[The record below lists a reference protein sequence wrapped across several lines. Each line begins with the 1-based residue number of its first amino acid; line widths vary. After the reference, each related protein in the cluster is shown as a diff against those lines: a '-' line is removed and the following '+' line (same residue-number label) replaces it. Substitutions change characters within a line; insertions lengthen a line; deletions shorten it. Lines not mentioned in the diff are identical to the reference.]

1 MPGNT
6 FGTLFRI
13 TTWGESHGPATGV
26 VIDGCPANLQISEK
40 DIQQEVNRRKPAEG
54 SKISTT
60 RREKDRVQILSGV
73 FEEKTTGTPISLL
86 VQNED
91 MRSKDYS
98 NIKDLYRPAHADYT
112 YDLKYGFRDYRG
124 GGRASGRET
133 LARVMAGAIAKKILK
148 NKVKTEIFGHT
159 IQVGEIKAKTF
170 PSERL
175 SKLRQAI
182 EKNELRCADP
192 DAASKMLK
200 FIKKI
205 RLTEGDSIGAII
217 EIIIKNPP
225 KGLGEPVFDKLDAE
239 LAKAMM
245 SIGAVKG
252 VEIGAGFKA
261 ATLKGS
267 QNNDQM
273 RTISNDSSSQTLN
286 NGSISSTKESKV
298 KFLSNNAGG
307 ILGGISTGEDIIIRL
322 AIKPVPSISK
332 KLKTISRSGKN
343 AEIATLGRHDCC
355 LAPRIIPVAE
365 SMAALVIVDKWLQ
378 QMVQKSLK

>member
-26 VIDGCPANLQISEK
+26 VIDGCPSGLKLSEK
-40 DIQQEVNRRKPAEG
+40 DIQKEVNRRKPATG

-60 RREKDRVQILSGV
+60 RREKDQVQILSGV
-73 FEEKTTGTPISLL
+73 FEGKTTGTPISLL
-86 VQNED
+86 VQNKD

-98 NIKDLYRPAHADYT
+98 AIKDLYRPAHADYT
-112 YDLKYGFRDYRG
+112 YDSKYGFRDYRG

-133 LARVMAGAIAKKILK
+133 LARVMAGAVAKKILLEQT
-148 NKVKTEIFGHT
+148 KTEIFGYT
-159 IQVGEIKAKTF
+159 IQVGEIKAKNF
-170 PSERL
+170 SPENL
-175 SKLRQAI
+175 YKLRLNI

-192 DAASKMLK
+192 VTAAKMQKL
-200 FIKKI
+200 IEKI
-205 RLTEGDSIGAII
+205 RFTSGDSIGAII
-217 EIIIKNPP
+217 EISIKNPP

-252 VEIGAGFKA
+252 VEIGAGFA
-261 ATLKGS
+261 VADMKGS
-267 QNNDQM
+267 ENNDEMQAM
-273 RTISNDSSSQTLN
+273 SANSNS
-286 NGSISSTKESKV
+286 
-298 KFLSNNAGG
+298 FLSNNAGG
-307 ILGGISTGEDIIIRL
+307 ILGGISTGQDIIIRL
-322 AIKPVPSISK
+322 AIKPVPSISL
-332 KLKTISRSGKN
+332 KLKTINKSGKN

-365 SMAALVIVDKWLQ
+365 AMAALVIVDKWLE
-378 QMVQKSLK
+378 QMVQKSFTI

>member
-26 VIDGCPANLQISEK
+26 VIDGCPANLALTEK
-40 DIQQEVNRRKPAEG
+40 DIQTEVNRRKPAIG

-60 RREKDRVQILSGV
+60 RRETDQVQILSGV
-73 FEEKTTGTPISLL
+73 FEGKTTGTPISLI

-98 NIKDLYRPAHADYT
+98 NIKNLYRPAHADYT

-170 PSERL
+170 LSEKL
-175 SKLRQAI
+175 SKLRQTI
-182 EKNELRCADP
+182 EKNELHCADP
-192 DAASKMLK
+192 AAAAKMQK
-200 FIKKI
+200 FIEKI

-273 RTISNDSSSQTLN
+273 RQK
-286 NGSISSTKESKV
+286 GGKV
-298 KFLSNNAGG
+298 KFLSNNSGG
-307 ILGGISTGEDIIIRL
+307 ILGGISTGEDITIRL
-322 AIKPVPSISK
+322 AIKPVPSISL
-332 KLKTISRSGKN
+332 KLKTISKSGKN

-378 QMVQKSLK
+378 QMGQKSLK